1 MSERVTEKLE
11 EIVSSVRDLMAL
23 VSAQLREAKRSDG
36 LLRKAIFSNERL
48 IDEKMSVLR
57 ASATDLVEKQ
67 LREALRVASDTAS
80 AEPSGAQ
87 RAAAQRV
94 AAHWGAWQRT
104 ASAHMSAE
112 WMSSLR
118 SLGDL
123 AGTTLK
129 ETLNPALHQSTAE
142 LGALQ
147 RCEGAL
153 TDLQHRVAEALAV
166 YEQTKVR
173 SKVAPALAVKP
184 RPARRSVPKRSIDP
198 KKG

>member
-11 EIVSSVRDLMAL
+11 EIVSSARDLMAL
-23 VSAQLREAKRSDG
+23 LSAQLREAKRADG

-48 IDEKMSVLR
+48 IDEKMAVLR

-67 LREALRVASDTAS
+67 LREALRVASDLAGS
-80 AEPSGAQ
+80 EPAGTP
-87 RAAAQRV
+87 RTTAQRV

-104 ASAHMSAE
+104 ASAQMATE
-112 WMSSLR
+112 WISSLR

-129 ETLNPALHQSTAE
+129 ETLNPALHQYAAE

-147 RCEGAL
+147 RCEAAL
-153 TDLQHRVAEALAV
+153 TDLQHRAAEALAA

-173 SKVAPALAVKP
+173 PKPAPAADLKP
-184 RPARRSVPKRSIDP
+184 RPLRRSAPKRSVFP